1 MLVKTLVFL
10 IDTIG
15 SLYISLVLLRFL
27 FQLVRADYYN
37 PISKAIV
44 KLTNP
49 LLLPLRKIIPG
60 LFGWDIA
67 SLLLAFILQILLLMV
82 LWLISGLGIQSVI
95 TYLLVG
101 GLMLFVNLTSIY
113 FFAMLI
119 VVIASWVAPQN
130 YNPAIQLLQQ
140 ILNPLLRPIQRIIPP
155 VSGLDF
161 SPMVF
166 LLLLYIIRSIVLPEL
181 LVLLGLG

>member
-1 MLVKTLVFL
+1 MLIKTLVFL

-82 LWLISGLGIQSVI
+82 LWLISGLGIQSFS

-166 LLLLYIIRSIVLPEL
+166 LLLLYIVRSIVLPEL
-181 LVLLGLG
+181 LVILGLG